1 MNQPRLA
8 LLIGILCIS
17 IFPVLVRLNLVP
29 SLSSAFY
36 RMAIAAVLLV
46 PYAIFTKQFKGYSL
60 KLTALMVLAGVIMG
74 SDVAVWNIAIVGSS
88 ATQATLLTNLAPV
101 WVGIGSYFILQIK
114 PTTNFWWGTL
124 IALIGMVVLVGIDV
138 FVELRFDQAF
148 IFGVLSGV
156 FYASYML
163 LSKRIL
169 QEVPVVAF
177 MSITLLSSAIY
188 LGIWCVI
195 SGEPL
200 AGFSNWGWGV
210 LLIQGIVCQL
220 MAWLLISYATKYMR
234 ATRVSLSLLSQAL
247 LASLLAWM
255 FLNEEINAQMI
266 VGGIIVLIGIGITF
280 FDSAGSSLEK
290 FRKLKK
296 GKQHNR

>member
-8 LLIGILCIS
+8 LLIGIICIS

-36 RMAIAAVLLV
+36 RMAIAAVVLV
-46 PYAIFTKQFKGYSL
+46 PYAVFTKQFKTYSP
-60 KLTALMVLAGVIMG
+60 KLMGLMVLSGIIFG

-101 WVGIGSYFILQIK
+101 WVGIGSYFILKIK
-114 PTTNFWWGTL
+114 PTINFWWGTAL
-124 IALIGMVVLVGIDV
+124 ALIGMVVLVGVDV

-169 QEVPVVAF
+169 EEVPVVTF
-177 MSITLLSSAIY
+177 MTFSLLASAVY

-195 SGEPL
+195 AGEPL
-200 AGFSNWGWGV
+200 TGFSNIGWGV
-210 LLIQGIVCQL
+210 LVIQGTVCQL
-220 MAWLLISYATKYMR
+220 LAWLLISFATKHMR

-247 LASLLAWM
+247 LASLLAWI
-255 FLNEEINAQMI
+255 FLHEEINAQMI
-266 VGGIIVLIGIGITF
+266 LGGIIVLIGIGITF
-280 FDSAGSSLEK
+280 FDSSGSSFEK
-290 FRKLKK
+290 FKKYRKQRKL
-296 GKQHNR
+296 NR

>member
-8 LLIGILCIS
+8 LLIGIVCIS

-36 RMAIAAVLLV
+36 RMAIASVVLV
-46 PYAIFTKQFKGYSL
+46 PYAVFTKQFKTYSP
-60 KLTALMVLAGVIMG
+60 KLMGLMVLSGIIFG

-101 WVGIGSYFILQIK
+101 WVGIGSYFILKIK
-114 PTTNFWWGTL
+114 PTTNFWWGTAL
-124 IALIGMVVLVGIDV
+124 ALIGMVVLVGVDV

-148 IFGVLSGV
+148 VFGVLSGV
-156 FYASYML
+156 FYATYML

-169 QEVPVVAF
+169 EEVPVVTF
-177 MSITLLSSAIY
+177 MTFSLLASAVY

-195 SGEPL
+195 AEEPL
-200 AGFSNWGWGV
+200 TGFSNLGWGV
-210 LLIQGIVCQL
+210 LLIQGVVCQL
-220 MAWLLISYATKYMR
+220 LAWLLISFATKHMR

-247 LASLLAWM
+247 LASLLAWI
-255 FLNEEINAQMI
+255 FLHEEINAQMI
-266 VGGIIVLIGIGITF
+266 VGGVIVLIGIGITF
-280 FDSAGSSLEK
+280 FDTSGSSFEK
-290 FRKLKK
+290 FKKYRKQRNLKL
-296 GKQHNR
+296 

>member
-36 RMAIAAVLLV
+36 RMAIASVVLV
-46 PYAIFTKQFKGYSL
+46 PYAIFSGHFKRYSA
-60 KLTALMVLAGVIMG
+60 KLMGMMILAGVIFG

-88 ATQATLLTNLAPV
+88 ATQATLLTNLSPV
-101 WVGIGSYFILQIK
+101 WVGIGSYFILKIK
-114 PTTNFWWGTL
+114 PTPNFWWGTL
-124 IALIGMVVLVGIDV
+124 LALIGMVVLVGVEV
-138 FVELRFDQAF
+138 FVEFRFDQAF
-148 IFGVLSGV
+148 VFGVLSGV

-169 QEVPVVAF
+169 EEVPVVTF
-177 MSITLLSSAIY
+177 MTFSLLSSSVY
-188 LGIWCVI
+188 LGVWCLV

-200 AGFSNWGWGV
+200 TGFSNLGWGILV
-210 LLIQGIVCQL
+210 IQGLVCQL
-220 MAWLLISYATKYMR
+220 LAWLLISFATKHMR

-247 LASLLAWM
+247 LASLLAWV
-255 FLNEEINAQMI
+255 FLNEEINLQMI
-266 VGGIIVLIGIGITF
+266 FGGLIVLVGIAITF
-280 FDSAGSSLEK
+280 FDTTGSSFERFK
-290 FRKLKK
+290 KRKLK
-296 GKQHNR
+296 R